1 MASSLRT
8 PDSPPKLGRTPSYIH
23 FTPRRAMASF
33 ENLVALANYEEHL
46 REARRVVWRDRGETP
61 VELGD
66 LRECLE
72 HACRGGLSPL
82 FFLLLSGCSV
92 DNEGS

>member
-8 PDSPPKLGRTPSYIH
+8 PDSPPKLGRQPSYIH

-46 REARRVVWRDRGETP
+46 REARRVVWRDRGEKP
-61 VELGD
+61 VEVGD
-66 LRECLE
+66 LRDCLE
-72 HACRGGLSPL
+72 HACKGGLSACFPL
-82 FFLLLSGCSV
+82 NLHACWV
-92 DNEGS
+92 AE